1 MGDNSS
7 DLEFCNLTIDG
18 FLMGVSAGLNGNNTE
33 SCGTAY
39 GHRRHFRGNRI
50 INNCLDG
57 MGFESHN
64 SDIDGNYFDNN
75 GHDTCN
81 GYSHILNPSGGT
93 THTFYLMSSCN
104 VKNLRFI
111 NNEIHRTSFYQGKS
125 TQASIVMGGYGTT
138 GHVIEN
144 NYFDASEPGSSAG
157 AFFGGARSS
166 SWIGEFGLVVRRN
179 RIKQWAGTAIGYDS
193 TRNAVIEGNVI
204 QIVGDMNAAGMLQEA
219 VIAVPQKSEAGLV
232 TSTGITV
239 RNNTI
244 YVSAANGSGKGGIA
258 VAMNSGA
265 SNLNVTGNAI
275 YATSSLGS
283 CFNVGDK
290 SQVAFMNNNLC
301 YGATNW
307 AYYNHGTNY
316 SLANWRSFAGFDGA
330 SLTSN
335 PLFVSAPTNFT
346 PATGSPL
353 IGAASTAASCTV
365 AGIANQS
372 CTALSAI
379 GSVAWSATDAGVTR
393 GATTDIG
400 ACRH

>member
-1 MGDNSS
+1 
-7 DLEFCNLTIDG
+7 
-18 FLMGVSAGLNGNNTE
+18 
-33 SCGTAY
+33 
-39 GHRRHFRGNRI
+39 
-50 INNCLDG
+50 
-57 MGFESHN
+57 
-64 SDIDGNYFDNN
+64 
-75 GHDTCN
+75 
-81 GYSHILNPSGGT
+81 
-93 THTFYLMSSCN
+93 
-104 VKNLRFI
+104 LRFI
-111 NNEIHRTSFYQGKS
+111 NNEIHRTSFYQAKS